1 MGNSSRIMAA
11 LAILAICLSV
21 FSCAAENIPNRT
33 IEITVNDETDGTSVP
48 SLPSSVPGASDENIT
63 HYGFSLS
70 YGSTAGGETAHQEE
84 IFSRSQGTRYTIA
97 NIPEGDYTVTVR
109 GYIQMEDSSYHLIAE
124 DSYPITVGPSMQES
138 YTLDLRTL
146 SSVPSGDI
154 RITAVLPESMTHGEG
169 WTASVS
175 YGLSRGV
182 GSSESDILPETRG
195 TALLSASSSSF
206 VLNGSDGSPLSLQ
219 GGVYALWLTVSSGS
233 ESREAMGLLRVLPGL
248 PVEAAVHFESE
259 DLFDIPFS
267 VSDGFGND
275 IVITGSAGSISSDD
289 SVVVTVS
296 SVPEG
301 AVLAWYL
308 NGVEIVPAV
317 SGSSYTITGLKPGYA
332 VIQAVAYDD
341 TATGIGSLS
350 FSLEVSSV
358 DIKPI
363 EHLLF
368 TDNGDGTCTVTG
380 ENPDQPFED
389 RTDLLIPS
397 YIYGLAVT
405 EIGDNAF
412 EESDFTGTLIL
423 PETLVRIGKNSF
435 CRSSFTGELIIPDS
449 VTHIGHMSF
458 YDVPLTGSLVI
469 PDNVEMIDNYAFSSC
484 GFTGTLL
491 LGRGLKTLDNG
502 AFQDTLFTGSLV
514 LPDGL
519 ETINGLVF
527 DGTSFTG
534 DLFIPLSV
542 QTIGDYAF
550 RDNSFASVSCEA
562 ASEPSGW
569 ESSWWRSAGVEE
581 DDIIWGASRP
591 L

>member
-21 FSCAAENIPNRT
+21 FSCAAENIPNRA

-63 HYGFSLS
+63 HYGLSLS

-124 DSYPITVGPSMQES
+124 DSYPITVEPSMQES
-138 YTLDLRTL
+138 YTLALKTL

-169 WTASVS
+169 WSASVS
-175 YGLSRGV
+175 YGLSRDA

-195 TALLSASSSSF
+195 TAMLSAASSSF
-206 VLNGSDGSPLSLQ
+206 VLNGTDGSPLSLQ

-248 PVEAAVHFESE
+248 PVEAVVHLESE
-259 DLFDIPFS
+259 NLFDIPFS
-267 VSDGFGND
+267 VSDGFGKD

-289 SVVVTVS
+289 SIVVTVS

-308 NGVEIVPAV
+308 NGVEIAPAV

-363 EHLLF
+363 EPPLALPSLNVSG
-368 TDNGDGTCTVTG
+368 TPVYGVPMTISVDSNELPDDAELVLSLKRNGVM
-380 ENPDQPFED
+380 
-389 RTDLLIPS
+389 
-397 YIYGLAVT
+397 AV
-405 EIGDNAF
+405 EIGRISSAPYEWTYTPGPEDVGTTITF
-412 EESDFTGTLIL
+412 VLTG
-423 PETLVRIGKNSF
+423 
-435 CRSSFTGELIIPDS
+435 
-449 VTHIGHMSF
+449 
-458 YDVPLTGSLVI
+458 TGSLAHL
-469 PDNVEMIDNYAFSSC
+469 PAQEYTAEVE
-484 GFTGTLL
+484 TGH
-491 LGRGLKTLDNG
+491 
-502 AFQDTLFTGSLV
+502 
-514 LPDGL
+514 
-519 ETINGLVF
+519 
-527 DGTSFTG
+527 
-534 DLFIPLSV
+534 
-542 QTIGDYAF
+542 
-550 RDNSFASVSCEA
+550 
-562 ASEPSGW
+562 
-569 ESSWWRSAGVEE
+569 
-581 DDIIWGASRP
+581 
-591 L
+591 